1 MIIRNDARISKW
13 PRHFGTS
20 ATHSVGM
27 LSDRARPPDLGLIL
41 VVEEN
46 AAVPHFPP
54 LPTLKHLPVT
64 ERSRG
69 EH

>member
-1 MIIRNDARISKW
+1 MIIRNDASRSKW
-13 PRHFGTS
+13 PRHFDK
-20 ATHSVGM
+20 

-41 VVEEN
+41 GVEEN
-46 AAVPHFPP
+46 AAQPHFPP
-54 LPTLKHLPVT
+54 LPTLKHLTFT